1 MQITQR
7 TLLTIVTEQILE
19 SKLKELVEA
28 AGAEGYTIT
37 NGVHGKGQHG
47 KRTGPADFTDNFKM
61 ILVVPKETAESILK
75 SIEREYGHTFS
86 ILAFMHDVDVARW
99 TPSYAAVR

>member
-37 NGVHGKGQHG
+37 NGVYGKGQHG
-47 KRTGPADFTDNFKM
+47 ERTGPSDFTDNFKM